1 MTHKLDCLDR
11 WLSVDSWCL
20 GLPSDDERFFKAVYA
35 VLLANKGVYIDAEE
49 VGNYIEA
56 RYKGRLADEIL
67 FVESQRAM
75 IRFETI
81 RSFCITNRIA

>member
-1 MTHKLDCLDR
+1 MALKLDGLDK
-11 WLSVDSWCL
+11 WLNVDTWYTAH
-20 GLPSDDERFFKAVYA
+20 PSDDERFYKAVYA

-56 RYKGRLADEIL
+56 RYKGKHADDFL
-67 FVESQRAM
+67 FEESRRAV

-81 RSFCITNRIA
+81 RNFCITIKLI